1 MKAYQAYSNGRTVTA
16 ATPKGA
22 ALAFF
27 ERFPT
32 ARKCDVTEG
41 QQDGHFFTVT
51 YGRASN
57 GEWSQRWKDVTKK
70 QIDQL
75 PG

>member
-1 MKAYQAYSNGRTVTA
+1 MRSFQAYSNGRTVTA
-16 ATPKGA
+16 ETAKGA

-32 ARKCDVTEG
+32 ARKCNVIEG

-57 GEWSQRWKDVTKK
+57 GEWPQSWKDVTKK
-70 QIDQL
+70 QTADL